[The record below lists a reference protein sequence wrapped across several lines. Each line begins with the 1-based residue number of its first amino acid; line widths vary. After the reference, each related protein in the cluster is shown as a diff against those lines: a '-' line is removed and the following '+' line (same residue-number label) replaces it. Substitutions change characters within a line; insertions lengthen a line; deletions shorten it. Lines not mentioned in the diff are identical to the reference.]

1 MWLNFRRHEPGPPYG
16 RATLG
21 MLAYAVPAL
30 AAVMAVYFIG
40 DAAGLSNLAIAFL
53 EVLLAL
59 GLIGF
64 IFARKADDVGTVVRR
79 RELMLLNGASFAV
92 LWNLWFFG
100 FWSVAI
106 VADAA
111 GSSFGRSA
119 MIAAFNAGAG
129 ILGFPAGGWLADYA
143 LRRGWGRKGMLLS
156 FIAVQFVLT
165 AAFGVYIAQG
175 SPDPWVMAA
184 LLFSASL
191 FFNALQPIG
200 HALVADIA
208 EPEHH
213 ARRSA
218 CTTWSARWPRS
229 SRRR

>member
-1 MWLNFRRHEPGPPYG
+1 
-16 RATLG
+16 
-21 MLAYAVPAL
+21 
-30 AAVMAVYFIG
+30 
-40 DAAGLSNLAIAFL
+40 
-53 EVLLAL
+53 
-59 GLIGF
+59 
-64 IFARKADDVGTVVRR
+64 
-79 RELMLLNGASFAV
+79 
-92 LWNLWFFG
+92 
-100 FWSVAI
+100 
-106 VADAA
+106 
-111 GSSFGRSA
+111 
-119 MIAAFNAGAG
+119 
-129 ILGFPAGGWLADYA
+129 
-143 LRRGWGRKGMLLS
+143 MLLS
-156 FIAVQFVLT
+156 FIAAQFVLT
-165 AAFGVYIAQG
+165 TAFGVYIAQG